1 MQINERRA
9 LLETHANPDGAI
21 DYVSGLQGSLQAF
34 DLGKPTRLIVHY
46 VPDRLIIDPAA
57 FGRYLE
63 ALSALEWDS
72 LEQLAT
78 AVLGDFNDQLVGRW
92 VRVVATVPEGT
103 YPGVGSHEV
112 VIEDRQPGWDN
123 PSLLSRLGAP

>member
-1 MQINERRA
+1 MKVKERRA
-9 LLETHANPDGAI
+9 LLETHANPDSAL
-21 DYVSGLQGSLQAF
+21 DYVSGLHGTLQAF
-34 DLGKPTRLIVHY
+34 GLGKPTLLSIHY
-46 VPDRLIIDPAA
+46 VPDRIIIDPAA

-78 AVLGDFNDQLVGRW
+78 EVLGDFNDHLIGRW
-92 VRVVATVPEGT
+92 VRVVVTAPEGA

-112 VIEDRQPGWDN
+112 LIEDRQPGWDN
-123 PSLLSRLGAP
+123 PSLLSRLA